1 MMMRLLRRLFAVL
14 IATALIGAPAQAA
27 IVMPCDAVVAS
38 APDHPLFSDQ
48 APASTP
54 CDGMMLICPDMIGCG
69 VTAGL
74 PAHVTG
80 VAHKLIWATATYWAT
95 ADLPQG
101 LSVEPDIDPPITI

>member
-1 MMMRLLRRLFAVL
+1 MV
-14 IATALIGAPAQAA
+14 
-27 IVMPCDAVVAS
+27 
-38 APDHPLFSDQ
+38 
-48 APASTP
+48 
-54 CDGMMLICPDMIGCG
+54 GCG

-80 VAHKLIWATATYWAT
+80 VAHKLVWTPAAYWAT